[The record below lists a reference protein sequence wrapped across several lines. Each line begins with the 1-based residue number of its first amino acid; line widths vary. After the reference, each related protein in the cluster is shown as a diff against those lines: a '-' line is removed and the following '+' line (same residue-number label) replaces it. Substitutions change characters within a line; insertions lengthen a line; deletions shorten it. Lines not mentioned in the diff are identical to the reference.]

1 MNIELAIYFVFILY
15 NSTIIINNTLLKDK
29 LLISPTISY
38 LLCNV
43 LLSYLFYINKLFFFI
58 GMCIGNGVYCLI
70 YIGQYI
76 FYKCYYNPNTI
87 EFYNLYNDIQN

>member
-1 MNIELAIYFVFILY
+1 MNIELGIYFVFILY

-29 LLISPTISY
+29 LLISSTISY

-58 GMCIGNGVYCLI
+58 GVCIVNSVYSLI

-76 FYKCYYNPNTI
+76 YYKKCYKPNNI
-87 EFYNLYNDIQN
+87 DFYNLYNDV